1 MLSPPEFLSD
11 ILLSLRAAP
20 DVAGE
25 EAEALRFLERVT
37 TLLVISF
44 MRDLGRQWLKESLLV
59 RVGDVWASPY
69 SYMASSDSMLKL
81 VCIFL
86 FVKSFEF
93 ISYLTTGKLRHA
105 L

>member
-25 EAEALRFLERVT
+25 EAEALHFLERVT
-37 TLLVISF
+37 TLLVISS
-44 MRDLGRQWLKESLLV
+44 MRDLGRQWLIESLLV

-69 SYMASSDSMLKL
+69 
-81 VCIFL
+81 
-86 FVKSFEF
+86 
-93 ISYLTTGKLRHA
+93 
-105 L
+105 